1 MSLIDMM
8 QKQLSENTKKLKEI
22 SKKMDKQEIILKNEE
37 RIIRLKK
44 KSELEEDSIIKL

>member
-1 MSLIDMM
+1 
-8 QKQLSENTKKLKEI
+8 
-22 SKKMDKQEIILKNEE
+22 MDKQEVIILKNEE